1 MFKSASSV
9 ERLANRLARM
19 PGIGRKSAARLAFY
33 ILNLT
38 REEALELSD
47 IIREVKDKVGFCSI
61 CFNISESD
69 PCQVCQDPKRDSSVI
84 CVVEETADAAAI
96 DKVDG
101 FKSMFHIL
109 GGRLSP
115 LDGIGPDDLRIK
127 ELLNRLGEEV
137 SEVVLATNPN
147 VEGEATAIYLSKL
160 LKPLGVK
167 VTRIARGLPVGADLE
182 FADSATLGRALEG
195 RQEF

>member
-33 ILNLT
+33 ILNLP

-47 IIREVKDKVGFCSI
+47 IIREVKDKVGFCSV

-101 FKSMFHIL
+101 FNSMFHIL

-127 ELLNRLGEEV
+127 ELLNRLGENV